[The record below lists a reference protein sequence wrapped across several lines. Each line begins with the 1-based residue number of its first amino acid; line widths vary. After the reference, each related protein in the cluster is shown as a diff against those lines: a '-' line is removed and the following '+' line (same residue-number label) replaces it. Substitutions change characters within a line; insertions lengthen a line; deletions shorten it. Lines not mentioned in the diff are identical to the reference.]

1 MSQIM
6 EGVIAHHG
14 ICLSKE
20 VKMAYIRLIVLVL
33 FVEVIITL
41 AVSLGIYFG
50 FSIYPYTLSTLTP
63 SGAAVHS
70 AGFNA
75 TIPLYMPSLADLK
88 VPYTFLR
95 VATPAWGIVAFLV
108 TAALMGVQSFI
119 RGMYLG
125 GLKGWALN
133 QEKVPLLVYG
143 RRYFGDMIAWT
154 IFQFVTGAAMIF
166 FAAAFFPIGIIL
178 IIVLMCYSLTPYIIV
193 LENISFSTALA
204 KATGTFR
211 RNFGALLP
219 LALLAMMCTLI
230 VSLFRSLTPPWGYA
244 VPLLAYACMGT
255 LLIGKL
261 MKILADKLGINP
273 EQQSTMQ
280 LTDDEIRTRG
290 LVNVVIVLLIPVL
303 LFTGIFTASGKHL
316 WLFDFGSKKQIEG
329 ISYMTSFSDVYY
341 ASKTRYTAYL
351 WQSAE
356 YSMSIKLPDLTGER
370 KPDELRGIAEITWRM
385 DENNHRLQGTSL
397 QIAENPNL
405 HKSQLMYR
413 LVKETAKNGNV
424 YYSSLRGS
432 SSILPGDV
440 EPREPLSVQIM
451 VSGDGSQLFV
461 IQYPTRFDISPV
473 FRVSDDGKYVITGT
487 SPVNPMDFHTYW
499 FTADQRIDHMFNLLA
514 AKNQLNDITMFNRA
528 YLALASAMQEG
539 DGGTVVKVLEMMRK
553 SGVDVKAPDWDIPTW
568 TDHLHRRYQAASLPN
583 FLELL
588 SKAGIQGGY
597 EVTEISDKIEDKV
610 GVYRLEVPFPDG
622 VIPITYKES
631 KVDGKL
637 LSIQVME

>member
-6 EGVIAHHG
+6 EGVITHHEV
-14 ICLSKE
+14 CLAKE

-33 FVEVIITL
+33 FVEVMITM
-41 AVSLGIYFG
+41 AVSFGIYFG
-50 FSIYPYTLSTLTP
+50 FSIYPYTLTTNTP
-63 SGAAVHS
+63 SGAAVQS

-88 VPYTFLR
+88 VPYTFLK
-95 VATPAWGIVAFLV
+95 VATPSWGAAAFLV
-108 TAALMGVQSFI
+108 SAVLMGLQSFI

-125 GLKGWALN
+125 GLKERALN

-154 IFQFVTGAAMIF
+154 IFQFVAGAAMIF

-178 IIVLMCYSLTPYIIV
+178 IIILMCYSLTPYLIV

-211 RNFGALLP
+211 RNFGAMLP

-230 VSLFRSLTPPWGYA
+230 VSLFRSLTSPWGYA
-244 VPLLAYACMGT
+244 VPLLAYACVGT

-261 MKILADKLGINP
+261 MTILAVKLRINP

-280 LTDDEIRTRG
+280 PRDEIPTHS
-290 LVNVVIVLLIPVL
+290 LVNVVVVLLIPVL
-303 LFTGIFTASGKHL
+303 LFTGIFTASGNHL
-316 WLFDFGSKKQIEG
+316 RMFDFGKKKQIEG
-329 ISYMTSFSDVYY
+329 ISYLTSFSDVYY

-356 YSMSIKLPDLTGER
+356 YSLAIKLPDLTGDR

-385 DENNHRLQGTSL
+385 DENNRRLQGTSL
-397 QIAENPNL
+397 QTAENSNI

-413 LVKETAKNGNV
+413 LVKETAKDGHV

-440 EPREPLSVQIM
+440 EPHEPLSVQIM
-451 VSGDGSQLFV
+451 VSGDGSQIFV

-499 FTADQRIDHMFNLLA
+499 FTADQSTDHMFNLLA
-514 AKNQLNDITMFNRA
+514 AKNQWNDTAMFNRA

-539 DGGTVVKVLEMMRK
+539 DGRTVVKVLETMRK
-553 SGVDVKAPDWDIPTW
+553 SGVDVIAPDWDIQTW
-568 TDHLHRRYQAASLPN
+568 TTNLHRRYQEASLPN

-588 SKAGIQGGY
+588 SKAGMQEGY
-597 EVTEISDKIEDKV
+597 KVTEISNNSEDKV

-622 VIPITYKES
+622 VIPIMYKES

-637 LSIQVME
+637 LSINIED

>member
-1 MSQIM
+1 MSKIM
-6 EGVIAHHG
+6 EGLFAHHRF
-14 ICLSKE
+14 CLSKE

-33 FVEVIITL
+33 FVEVMITIV
-41 AVSLGIYFG
+41 VSLGIYFG
-50 FSIYPYTLSTLTP
+50 FSIYPYSLTTLTP
-63 SGAAVHS
+63 SGAAVQS

-88 VPYTFLR
+88 IPYTFLR
-95 VATPAWGIVAFLV
+95 VATPAWGVVAFLV

-125 GLKGWALN
+125 GLKGWVLN
-133 QEKVPLLVYG
+133 QEKVPLLASG

-154 IFQFVTGAAMIF
+154 IFQSVTGAAMIF

-178 IIVLMCYSLTPYIIV
+178 IIVLMCYSLTPYLIV

-211 RNFGALLP
+211 RNFGAMLP
-219 LALLAMMCTLI
+219 LALLAMICTLI
-230 VSLFRSLTPPWGYA
+230 ASLFRSLTHPWGYA
-244 VPLLAYACMGT
+244 VPLLVYACIGT

-261 MKILADKLGINP
+261 MKILAEKLRINP
-273 EQQSTMQ
+273 EQQSTIQ
-280 LTDDEIRTRG
+280 PTEEIRTRG
-290 LVNVVIVLLIPVL
+290 MVNALVVLLIPAL

-316 WLFDFGSKKQIEG
+316 RMFDFGSKKQIEG
-329 ISYMTSFSDVYY
+329 ISYLTSFSDVYY

-356 YSMSIKLPDLTGER
+356 YSMAIKLPDLTGDR
-370 KPDELRGIAEITWRM
+370 KPDELHGIAEISWQI
-385 DENNHRLQGTSL
+385 DENIHTVQGNSTR
-397 QIAENPNL
+397 IDVKPIM

-413 LVKETAKNGNV
+413 LVKETAKDGHV

-451 VSGDGSQLFV
+451 VSGDGSQIFV
-461 IQYPTRFDISPV
+461 MQYPTRFDSSPV
-473 FRVSDDGKYVITGT
+473 FRVSDDGRYLISGT

-499 FTADQRIDHMFNLLA
+499 FTAVQRTDHMFNLLA
-514 AKNQLNDITMFNRA
+514 AKNQLNDTAMFNRA
-528 YLALASAMQEG
+528 YLALAAAMQEG
-539 DGGTVVKVLEMMRK
+539 DGRTVVKLLEMMRK
-553 SGVDVKAPDWDIPTW
+553 SGVDVKAPEWDIQTW
-568 TDHLHRRYQAASLPN
+568 TDNLHRRYQGASLPN

-597 EVTEISDKIEDKV
+597 EVTEVTDNKEEKV
-610 GVYRLEVPFPDG
+610 GFYRLEVPFPEG

-637 LSIQVME
+637 LSIHVME

>member
-1 MSQIM
+1 
-6 EGVIAHHG
+6 
-14 ICLSKE
+14 
-20 VKMAYIRLIVLVL
+20 MAYIRLIVLVL
-33 FVEVIITL
+33 FVEVTITM
-41 AVSLGIYFG
+41 AVSFGIYFG
-50 FSIYPYTLSTLTP
+50 FSIYPYTLTTLTP
-63 SGAAVHS
+63 SGAAVQS

-88 VPYTFLR
+88 VPYSLLR
-95 VATPAWGIVAFLV
+95 GATPAWGVAAFLV
-108 TAALMGVQSFI
+108 SAALMGIQSFI

-125 GLKGWALN
+125 GLKGWVLN
-133 QEKVPLLVYG
+133 QEKVPLFASG
-143 RRYFGDMIAWT
+143 RKYFGDMIAWT

-178 IIVLMCYSLTPYIIV
+178 IIVLMCYSLTPYLIV

-211 RNFGALLP
+211 RNFGAMLP
-219 LALLAMMCTLI
+219 LALLAMICTLI

-244 VPLLAYACMGT
+244 VPLLAYACVGT
-255 LLIGKL
+255 FLIGKL
-261 MKILADKLGINP
+261 MQILVEKLRITP
-273 EQQSTMQ
+273 DQQSTIQ
-280 LTDDEIRTRG
+280 PIDEIRTRG
-290 LVNVVIVLLIPVL
+290 LVNVVIVLLIPAL
-303 LFTGIFTASGKHL
+303 LFTGICTASGKHL
-316 WLFDFGSKKQIEG
+316 KMFDFGSKKQIEG
-329 ISYMTSFSDVYY
+329 ISYLTSFSDVYY

-351 WQSAE
+351 WQSAD
-356 YSMSIKLPDLTGER
+356 YRMAIKLPDLIGDR
-370 KPDELRGIAEITWRM
+370 KPDELRGIAEITWQM
-385 DENNHRLQGTSL
+385 DENIRTAQGNSTR
-397 QIAENPNL
+397 IDVKPIM

-413 LVKETAKNGNV
+413 LVKETTMDGHV

-451 VSGDGSQLFV
+451 VSGDGSQIFV

-499 FTADQRIDHMFNLLA
+499 FTADQRTDHMFNLLA
-514 AKNQLNDITMFNRA
+514 AKNQLNDTAMFNRA

-539 DGGTVVKVLEMMRK
+539 DGRTVVNLLESMRK
-553 SGVDVKAPDWDIPTW
+553 FGVDVKAPEWDIQTW
-568 TDHLHRRYQAASLPN
+568 TDNLHHRYQDASLPN

-588 SKAGIQGGY
+588 SKAGMQGGY
-597 EVTEISDKIEDKV
+597 EVTETSDNKEDKV
-610 GVYRLEVPFPDG
+610 GVYHLEVPFPDG
-622 VIPITYKES
+622 VIPITFKES

-637 LSIQVME
+637 LSIHVME

>member
-1 MSQIM
+1 M
-6 EGVIAHHG
+6 EGVIPHHG

-20 VKMAYIRLIVLVL
+20 VKMAYIRLIILVL
-33 FVEVIITL
+33 FLEVTITM
-41 AVSLGIYFG
+41 AVSMGIYFG
-50 FSIYPYTLSTLTP
+50 FSIYPYTLTTLTP
-63 SGAAVHS
+63 SGAAVQS

-88 VPYTFLR
+88 IPYTFLR
-95 VATPAWGIVAFLV
+95 VATPAWGVVAFLV

-119 RGMYLG
+119 RGMYLC
-125 GLKGWALN
+125 GLKGWVLN
-133 QEKVPLLVYG
+133 HEKVPLLASG

-154 IFQFVTGAAMIF
+154 IFQSVTGAAMIF

-178 IIVLMCYSLTPYIIV
+178 IIVLMCYSLTPYMIV

-211 RNFGALLP
+211 RNFGAMLP
-219 LALLAMMCTLI
+219 LALLAMICTLI
-230 VSLFRSLTPPWGYA
+230 VSLFRSLTSPWGYV
-244 VPLLAYACMGT
+244 VPLLAYACVGT

-261 MKILADKLGINP
+261 MQILAVKLRIDP
-273 EQQSTMQ
+273 EQQNTSPPS
-280 LTDDEIRTRG
+280 DEIRTRG
-290 LVNVVIVLLIPVL
+290 LTNTLIVLLIPVL

-316 WLFDFGSKKQIEG
+316 MIFDFGSKKQIEG
-329 ISYMTSFSDVYY
+329 ISYLTSFSDVYY

-356 YSMSIKLPDLTGER
+356 YSMAIKLPDLTGDR
-370 KPDELRGIAEITWRM
+370 KPDELHGIAEITWQM
-385 DENNHRLQGTSL
+385 DENIRRLQGNSL
-397 QIAENPNL
+397 QAAEKPNL
-405 HKSQLMYR
+405 HNSQLMYR
-413 LVKETAKNGNV
+413 LVKETAKDGHV

-451 VSGDGSQLFV
+451 VSGDGSQIFV

-473 FRVSDDGKYVITGT
+473 FRVSDDGKYVISGT
-487 SPVNPMDFHTYW
+487 SPLNPMDFHTYW
-499 FTADQRIDHMFNLLA
+499 FTVDQRTDHMFNLLA
-514 AKNQLNDITMFNRA
+514 AKNQLNDTAMFNRA
-528 YLALASAMQEG
+528 YLALAAAMQEG
-539 DGGTVVKVLEMMRK
+539 DGRTVVKQLETMRK

-568 TDHLHRRYQAASLPN
+568 TDNLHRRYQGASLPS
-583 FLELL
+583 FLDLL
-588 SKAGIQGGY
+588 SKAGMQGGY
-597 EVTEISDKIEDKV
+597 EVTEVSDNKEEKV
-610 GVYRLEVPFPDG
+610 GVYRLEVPFPEG

-637 LSIQVME
+637 LSIHVME